1 MTREPMPEAFAA
13 ALSVAL
19 RILSTRALA
28 FLALLMTFALACW
41 AMWAHTWIAFTLA
54 ASFAV
59 LAYLPALWSTRGNA
73 Q

>member
-1 MTREPMPEAFAA
+1 MTLDPAPAAFAA

-28 FLALLMTFALACW
+28 FVALLMSFALFAW
-41 AMWAHTWIAFTLA
+41 AMWANEWIAFTTA
-54 ASFAV
+54 GTFSV
-59 LAYLPALWSTRGNA
+59 LTFLPALWSTRGS

>member
-28 FLALLMTFALACW
+28 FVALAMSFALFAW
-41 AMWAHTWIAFTLA
+41 AMWAHEWIAFTTAGTFTVL
-54 ASFAV
+54 SF
-59 LAYLPALWSTRGNA
+59 LPALLSNRGIP
-73 Q
+73 